1 MVSESKPVYHKAE
14 SVTNSTI
21 KDNTEGFEPIQN
33 EYPHIIHDSA
43 TDSDNPGL
51 WGGWQFQVTQR
62 DELANGTI
70 GLQFGYGG
78 YQEARGSG
86 VSNQHL
92 YVENVLEELDSP
104 GEWCVQTALHVC
116 FFSHACFFVCLLI

>member
-1 MVSESKPVYHKAE
+1 MGINVFWR
-14 SVTNSTI
+14 I
-21 KDNTEGFEPIQN
+21 K
-33 EYPHIIHDSA
+33 IIRCRLRIGNKNRA
-43 TDSDNPGL
+43 DNPGL